1 MNLDEGLRTR
11 LRAVIEKEPEGGDGR
26 RWDRLA
32 SRVAEAGPGVLRSA
46 RRRRA
51 VVLAGSV
58 LLALAAP
65 VTAWLLLRTAGG
77 ASTAPPRPRSRISAV
92 RRNSPGAVERLP
104 VRRFGRLDLGR
115 VGRIV
120 VEADADASLVE
131 HAACRTELALTGGR
145 VTVHAR
151 ELGGGILRVHTSA
164 CDVVVHGRSSPS
176 LLRTT
181 RWRSRWPTAW

>member
-92 RRNSPGAVERLP
+92 RDSSRRRGAAPGP
-104 VRRFGRLDLGR
+104 TVRSG
-115 VGRIV
+115 
-120 VEADADASLVE
+120 
-131 HAACRTELALTGGR
+131 LTWGG
-145 VTVHAR
+145 
-151 ELGGGILRVHTSA
+151 SA
-164 CDVVVHGRSSPS
+164 GSSSKPTPMHRWWSTPRAGRS
-176 LLRTT
+176 
-181 RWRSRWPTAW
+181 WR